1 MFIHLYSCINFSY
14 IAVSNQVEDSTTSLI
29 KKQILYAINDSP
41 DKKLTY
47 YQIAKKLDIKPGIS
61 SYLLSLILEKK
72 VKPIQEG
79 DMYVYMLDNTE
90 KNRE

>member
-41 DKKLTY
+41 DKKLSY
-47 YQIAKKLDIKPGIS
+47 YQIVKKLDIKPGIS